1 MEITVKGRGR
11 HAPRLLSSF
20 PNSGSVRTGQWWQAG
35 TVAPRVLAGQ
45 PGLNQPSPKLNAAA
59 GRLHSSGT
67 GRASQRVSVLP
78 KKDCVAVA
86 LGRVVLGLW
95 PCSQPPHRP
104 VPGEGTRAFPREAL
118 PRVAEGIPTLRWL
131 PGER

>member
-20 PNSGSVRTGQWWQAG
+20 PNSGSVRAGQWWRAG
-35 TVAPRVLAGQ
+35 TAAPRVLAGQ
-45 PGLNQPSPKLNAAA
+45 SGLNQPSPKLNAAA

-78 KKDCVAVA
+78 KTTLCGRCPGKGGPGTLA
-86 LGRVVLGLW
+86 LLAAATPPSAWGGHTGL
-95 PCSQPPHRP
+95 P
-104 VPGEGTRAFPREAL
+104 TRGASSSS
-118 PRVAEGIPTLRWL
+118 
-131 PGER
+131 